1 MHIVPPVDYELLQT
15 LVEVGQSATFA
26 RAAERLR
33 ITTSAVSQRLKL
45 LEKQLGLPL
54 FERIGRQNQMTAAAR
69 ELCNTLQSCFDP
81 IEDAVSRLRSEH
93 AELRGIVRIGGP
105 APFSR
110 LWMRPRLAE
119 LKRRH
124 PDILPEVQLDMAW
137 VLSPKLVAGEIDL
150 CIIVGPVEQNLGL
163 ESRLIYT
170 EEFVAVAA
178 PAYLK
183 AHGTPRTFDE
193 FAAHPFIVY
202 DENIIMLAPWWR
214 TKFGRR
220 APLPQH
226 HACRVGNLDEMLAL
240 AEAGVGLTVLPSF
253 FVEQSLFTRAT
264 VVLEPRVGKGAP
276 RRSLYPI
283 HLAWRRT
290 AVDSARVRVVREL
303 LLDPNV

>member
-1 MHIVPPVDYELLQT
+1 MPVDYELLQT
-15 LVEVGQSATFA
+15 LVEAGQSATFA
-26 RAAERLR
+26 QAAERMR

-45 LEKQLGLPL
+45 LERQLGLPL
-54 FERIGRQNQMTAAAR
+54 FERIGRQNRMTAAAR
-69 ELCNTLQSCFDP
+69 ELCNTLKDCFGP
-81 IEDAVSRLRSEH
+81 IEDAIARLKDEH
-93 AELRGIVRIGGP
+93 VELRGVVRIGGP

-170 EEFVAVAA
+170 EEFVCVAS
-178 PAYLK
+178 PGYLK
-183 AHGTPRTFDE
+183 KHGAPRSYDD
-193 FAAHPFIVY
+193 FAASPFIVY

-220 APLPQH
+220 APMPAH

-240 AEAGVGLTVLPSF
+240 AEADVGLTVLPSF
-253 FVEQSLFTRAT
+253 FVEQSLLAKAT
-264 VVLEPRVGKGAP
+264 VLLEPRVGKHPP

-290 AVDSARVRVVREL
+290 AVDSARVRVVRQL

>member
-1 MHIVPPVDYELLQT
+1 MPPVDYELLQT
-15 LVEVGQSATFA
+15 LVEVGHAATFA
-26 RAAERLR
+26 RAAAQLR
-33 ITTSAVSQRLKL
+33 ITTSAVSQRV
-45 LEKQLGLPL
+45 KQLEQQLGMPL
-54 FERIGRQNQMTAAAR
+54 FERVGRQNRMTDAAQT
-69 ELCNTLQSCFDP
+69 LCRTLERCFAP
-81 IEDAVSRLRSEH
+81 IDATISRLRDEH
-93 AELRGIVRIGGP
+93 VELRGVVRIGGP

-124 PDILPEVQLDMAW
+124 PDILPEVELDMAW

-183 AHGTPRTFDE
+183 AHGTPRSLDE
-193 FAAHPFIVY
+193 FRAHPFIVY

-220 APLPQH
+220 APFPET
-226 HACRVGNLDEMLAL
+226 HAARVGNLDEMLAM

-253 FVEQSLFTRAT
+253 FVVQSLAAGAT
-264 VVLEPRVGKGAP
+264 VVLEPRAGKTTP

-283 HLAWRRT
+283 HLAWRRS

-303 LLDPNV
+303 LLDPDIV